1 MFRNINIGLRAAL
14 AFGAIGVLMLILGVL
29 SLVQLDKLNDQITV
43 LATQRVPS
51 LTAVE
56 NIDKEF
62 LRIRLHSLALA
73 NSAEPEKR
81 AESRANL
88 ETARREL
95 ERFRQ
100 QYDDLARLSA
110 ARELLERF
118 EAVEARYWQAH
129 GRIMRQAEVGD
140 VVGANLASRQE
151 LAPLAE
157 QLAELLHRMN
167 GIQHQRIDDT
177 NSETDALF
185 ALSRNVIIALLLLAL
200 AGMAVLAWLLT
211 RSIVLPLNDAVRVAE
226 TIAKGDLTCSVH
238 VNGKDEPARLL
249 TALRNM
255 QQSLQQTVKLIADSS
270 HQLASTSE
278 ELSSVTADSTQG
290 LHRQNEELEQAATA
304 VTEMTTAVEEVAR
317 NATTTSHESEQAD
330 ERARFGRERVSTTVS
345 SIEGLAGEIGDTMQ
359 EIESLAARVNDIT
372 SVLDVIRA
380 IADQTNLLALNAAI
394 EAARA
399 GESGRGFAVVADE
412 VRALAHRTQESTK
425 EIEQMIQAVQRGSQA
440 AVSAMQSSNSRT
452 GDTLHIAREAGDALV
467 QIASAIAGI
476 NERNLAIASAAEEQ
490 AHVAREVDSNLLNI
504 RDLSA
509 QSAAGASQT
518 STSSQELARLA
529 GELHTVVNRFAI

>member
-1 MFRNINIGLRAAL
+1 MNIGLRAAL

-140 VVGANLASRQE
+140 VAGANLASRQE

-200 AGMAVLAWLLT
+200 AGMAALAWLLT

-226 TIAKGDLTCSVH
+226 TIAKGDLTRSVH
-238 VNGKDEPARLL
+238 VNGKDELARLL

-452 GDTLHIAREAGDALV
+452 GDTLHIAREAGEALV

>member
-140 VVGANLASRQE
+140 VAGANLASRQE

-200 AGMAVLAWLLT
+200 AGMAALAWLLT

-226 TIAKGDLTCSVH
+226 TIAKGDLTRSVH
-238 VNGKDEPARLL
+238 VNGKDELARLL

-452 GDTLHIAREAGDALV
+452 GDTLHIAREAGEALV

>member
-1 MFRNINIGLRAAL
+1 M
-14 AFGAIGVLMLILGVL
+14 
-29 SLVQLDKLNDQITV
+29 QLDKLNDQITV

-88 ETARREL
+88 ETARQEL

-100 QYDDLARLSA
+100 QYDDLARLST

-140 VVGANLASRQE
+140 VAGANLASRLE

-200 AGMAVLAWLLT
+200 ANLYMAALAWLLT
-211 RSIVLPLNDAVRVAE
+211 RSIVLPLTDAVRVAE
-226 TIAKGDLTCSVH
+226 TIAKGDLTRSVH

-255 QQSLQQTVKLIADSS
+255 QQSLQQTVEADRRLFSP
-270 HQLASTSE
+270 A
-278 ELSSVTADSTQG
+278 G
-290 LHRQNEELEQAATA
+290 LHLGRAELGDRRLHPGTA
-304 VTEMTTAVEEVAR
+304 PPE
-317 NATTTSHESEQAD
+317 
-330 ERARFGRERVSTTVS
+330 
-345 SIEGLAGEIGDTMQ
+345 
-359 EIESLAARVNDIT
+359 
-372 SVLDVIRA
+372 
-380 IADQTNLLALNAAI
+380 
-394 EAARA
+394 
-399 GESGRGFAVVADE
+399 
-412 VRALAHRTQESTK
+412 
-425 EIEQMIQAVQRGSQA
+425 
-440 AVSAMQSSNSRT
+440 
-452 GDTLHIAREAGDALV
+452 
-467 QIASAIAGI
+467 
-476 NERNLAIASAAEEQ
+476 
-490 AHVAREVDSNLLNI
+490 
-504 RDLSA
+504 
-509 QSAAGASQT
+509 
-518 STSSQELARLA
+518 
-529 GELHTVVNRFAI
+529 